1 VAIHGLDG
9 HWRKTWTHEN
19 GVFWLEEL
27 LPNSLPNA
35 RIYSY
40 GYDSRTHA
48 SSPITEQFIHDFARQ
63 LVSELVLEREMTEV
77 RVPPIVIP

>member
-1 VAIHGLDG
+1 M
-9 HWRKTWTHEN
+9 
-19 GVFWLEEL
+19 FWLEGL
-27 LPNSLPNA
+27 LPKSLPSA

-63 LVSELVLEREMTEV
+63 LVSELVLEREVTEV
-77 RVPPIVIP
+77 SGSPFGTSCLLL